1 MKRRDIFNEKVS
13 AFKKIFDPTPAG
25 EDKISDLVLG
35 DRFKERVNRMRRETD
50 QERKAMLKRALPA
63 FTASGIFSGR
73 NDSDLMQH
81 SGVIAIDIDYKD
93 NKHLGNYDKL
103 KEIISSV
110 PYVAYCGR
118 SAGGE
123 GYFLLI
129 PIKEPAKHGEHFAS
143 LRKDFERCGLT
154 IDPSCS
160 NVGRLRFV
168 SFDPEP
174 YINRDAEIYPFILNG
189 KKNHRE
195 RPQVRP
201 VKADPVKLEEV
212 TTWVRIAEEEGINSP
227 FVYDEWFSMACAMA
241 FEFGEA
247 GREAFHGF
255 SRAFPDYDPE
265 DCDRK
270 FSEAKKAVRET
281 GKHHPTFAK
290 IRELFTGYGITAKA
304 DFK

>member
-1 MKRRDIFNEKVS
+1 MKRIDIFNEKVS
-13 AFKKIFDPTPAG
+13 VFKKIFDPTPAG
-25 EDKISDLVLG
+25 ENKIIDLVVG
-35 DRFKERVNRMRRETD
+35 DRFADRVNRMRRETD
-50 QERKAMLKRALPA
+50 QERKTMLKKTLPA
-63 FTASGIFSGR
+63 FTASGVFSGR
-73 NDSDLMQH
+73 NDSDLMRH

-93 NKHLGNYDKL
+93 NKHLNNYDKL

-110 PYVAYCGR
+110 PYVAYCGK

-129 PIKEPAKHGEHFAS
+129 PIKEPEKHDEHFAS
-143 LRKDFERCGLT
+143 LRRDFERCGLA

-174 YINRDAEIYPFILNG
+174 YINRDAEIYPFILKD
-189 KKNHRE
+189 KKNHRGI
-195 RPQVRP
+195 PQVRP
-201 VKADPVKLEEV
+201 AKADPVKLEEV
-212 TTWVRIAEEEGINSP
+212 TAWARIAEEEGINSP

-241 FEFGEA
+241 FEFGEG
-247 GREAFHGF
+247 GRDAFHCF

-270 FSEAKKAVRET
+270 FGEAKKAVRET
-281 GKHHPTFAK
+281 GKHHPTFTR
-290 IRELFTGYGITAKA
+290 IRELFTKYGVTAIA
-304 DFK
+304 DFR